1 VTVYVKQA
9 VILVGGKGT
18 RLGALTADTPKPLL
32 PIVDG
37 LSFLDLLLE
46 NVARH
51 GYEKILLLAG
61 HLGDQLVNRY
71 QGRRIL
77 QSELTVV
84 REPEPR
90 GTAGALRIA
99 ADQLDEVFLLSNG
112 DSIFDINYRALE
124 QCLTA
129 DFASAVALRR
139 VSDAARFGTV
149 EFADGIITAFREK
162 TGEPGPAL
170 INGGVYVMRRSVLDK
185 ITSLPA
191 SLERDIFPA
200 FAAAGKLAAKECHGY
215 FLDIG
220 LPETLQQARH
230 ELGPLRA
237 RPIAFLDRDGVL
249 NQDTGWS
256 HKPEELLWVP
266 GAKRAVRLLNDA
278 GFLAIVVSNQAGVA
292 KGLYAEKQVAAFN
305 AAIAQGLLAEGA
317 HVDAFYHC
325 PYHPEGTVAAYTR
338 ESEDRKPNAGM
349 LLRAFAD
356 WPHVKTGSFLIG
368 DKTSDIEAAGRAGIP
383 GYLFSEG
390 RLDRF
395 VEGLPEVQ
403 AKRALAID
411 EP

>member
-1 VTVYVKQA
+1 
-9 VILVGGKGT
+9 
-18 RLGALTADTPKPLL
+18 
-32 PIVDG
+32 
-37 LSFLDLLLE
+37 
-46 NVARH
+46 
-51 GYEKILLLAG
+51 
-61 HLGDQLVNRY
+61 
-71 QGRRIL
+71 
-77 QSELTVV
+77 
-84 REPEPR
+84 
-90 GTAGALRIA
+90 
-99 ADQLDEVFLLSNG
+99 
-112 DSIFDINYRALE
+112 
-124 QCLTA
+124 
-129 DFASAVALRR
+129 
-139 VSDAARFGTV
+139 
-149 EFADGIITAFREK
+149 
-162 TGEPGPAL
+162 
-170 INGGVYVMRRSVLDK
+170 
-185 ITSLPA
+185 
-191 SLERDIFPA
+191 
-200 FAAAGKLAAKECHGY
+200 
-215 FLDIG
+215 
-220 LPETLQQARH
+220 
-230 ELGPLRA
+230 LRA